1 MDLEK
6 FARVFGLEYLP
17 QPRELP
23 PQPYFPNGIG
33 YGAHRVLHSE
43 LPAMGSLPENMGA
56 LGGFYRHIR
65 IGRLDESSGFL
76 PLLDGL
82 VEWLDYEDLAD
93 APEGWSIVADSKT
106 HELVPNLQWQ
116 PSWVIFARLVDDSVL
131 FADTAQ
137 PECPVFWLPTGYG
150 TVENRTSVAPSL
162 AAFMD
167 TLAALRELET
177 AYEGSGREI
186 FCDGGFAEEWSQDAR
201 AVVEKHLPEHVARF
215 CGALAVCGAGWVGQA
230 FMPDGQTPEHLK
242 KMSGINTQPTANRSK
257 PQGV

>member
-33 YGAHRVLHSE
+33 YGAHRVPHSE
-43 LPAMGSLPENMGA
+43 LPAMGSLPENMDA

-82 VEWLDYEDLAD
+82 VEWLDYEELAD

-137 PECPVFWLPTGYG
+137 PECPVFWLPTGY
-150 TVENRTSVAPSL
+150 TARWKTAR
-162 AAFMD
+162 
-167 TLAALRELET
+167 ALRRVWRLLWIRWRRCANWKPHT
-177 AYEGSGREI
+177 RAAGGKFSAMSVMAGLPKNGRKTRGRWWKNI
-186 FCDGGFAEEWSQDAR
+186 CPNMRRGFAERWRCAAR
-201 AVVEKHLPEHVARF
+201 DE
-215 CGALAVCGAGWVGQA
+215 
-230 FMPDGQTPEHLK
+230 
-242 KMSGINTQPTANRSK
+242 
-257 PQGV
+257 

>member
-6 FARVFGLEYLP
+6 FARVFGLEYSAR
-17 QPRELP
+17 PRELP
-23 PQPYFPNGIG
+23 PLPYFPNGIG
-33 YGAHRVLHSE
+33 YGAHRVPLSE
-43 LPAMGSLPENMGA
+43 LPPMGGLPENMDA

-82 VEWLDYEDLAD
+82 VEWLDYEELSD

-116 PSWVIFARLVDDSVL
+116 PSWVLFAWLVDDSVL
-131 FADTAQ
+131 FADTVQ

-177 AYEGSGREI
+177 AYEGSGRKI
-186 FCDGGFAEEWSQDAR
+186 FCDVGDGGFAEEWSQDAR
-201 AVVEKHLPEHVARF
+201 AVVEKYLPEHRRGFARRWR
-215 CGALAVCGAGWVGQA
+215 CAAR
-230 FMPDGQTPEHLK
+230 DE
-242 KMSGINTQPTANRSK
+242 
-257 PQGV
+257 

>member
-1 MDLEK
+1 MNLK
-6 FARVFGLEYLP
+6 HFARLFHLQYLP
-17 QPRELP
+17 QPRELLP
-23 PQPYFPNGIG
+23 LPYFSNGIG

-43 LPAMGSLPENMGA
+43 LPAMGSLPENMDA

-82 VEWLDYEDLAD
+82 VEWLDYEELAD
-93 APEGWSIVADSKT
+93 APEGWSIVADSNT
-106 HELVPNLQWQ
+106 HKLVPNLQWQ
-116 PSWVIFARLVDDSVL
+116 PIWVIFARLVDDSVL

-162 AAFMD
+162 ASFMQ

-177 AYEGSGREI
+177 AYENSGRGI
-186 FCDGGFAEEWSQDAR
+186 FYDDDGCEFAKERSQEAR
-201 AVVEKHLPEHVARF
+201 AVVEKHLPDHTAGF
-215 CGALAVCGAGWVGQA
+215 CGALAVCGA
-230 FMPDGQTPEHLK
+230 
-242 KMSGINTQPTANRSK
+242 R
-257 PQGV
+257 

>member
-6 FARVFGLEYLP
+6 FVRVFGLEYLP
-17 QPRELP
+17 QPRELLP
-23 PQPYFPNGIG
+23 LPYFPNGIC
-33 YGAHRVLHSE
+33 YGAHRVPHSE
-43 LPAMGSLPENMGA
+43 LPAMGSLPENMDA

-82 VEWLDYEDLAD
+82 VEWLDYEELAD

-131 FADTAQ
+131 FADTVQ

-201 AVVEKHLPEHVARF
+201 AVVEKHLPDHAAGF
-215 CGALAVCGAGWVGQA
+215 CGALAVCGAGWVGRS

>member
-1 MDLEK
+1 
-6 FARVFGLEYLP
+6 
-17 QPRELP
+17 
-23 PQPYFPNGIG
+23 
-33 YGAHRVLHSE
+33 
-43 LPAMGSLPENMGA
+43 MGSLPENMGA

-82 VEWLDYEDLAD
+82 VEWLDYEELAD

-186 FCDGGFAEEWSQDAR
+186 FCDGADGGFSDAWSREAR
-201 AVVEKHLPEHVARF
+201 AVVEKHLPEHRRGF
-215 CGALAVCGAGWVGQA
+215 AGRWRCAERG
-230 FMPDGQTPEHLK
+230 G
-242 KMSGINTQPTANRSK
+242 
-257 PQGV
+257 